1 MDTILVFSLIIASY
15 DANMKELQDSSCQV
29 ELLPGIFPKDVRNIR
44 DMLIQETQAEVHRA
58 SIIKNQTLATLKC
71 SEGKMK
77 VTLVY
82 SEKKSKV
89 KYSLLNL
96 RTFAAPHR
104 NGSTSPRCH
113 LAPASK
119 SQTGSLLTGKAIL
132 PGISLC
138 KVHST
143 METSS
148 ETFPPTTISTTPGN
162 KGGPR
167 TTSIDETSSL
177 EKRWKWSI
185 VVKVLIAVTLLLSGL
200 STIVFVIFEVPC
212 PSQCLRVR
220 ELVQCQ
226 RLWARRGK
234 EASLEDLQP
243 GQGETQPD
251 SQPEKA
257 GQDAPHSPSP
267 KKGVEII
274 VIHQTYF

>member
-15 DANMKELQDSSCQV
+15 DANMRELQDSSCQV
-29 ELLPGIFPKDVRNIR
+29 ELLPGIFPKDVGNIR
-44 DMLIQETQAEVHRA
+44 DMLIQETQAEAHRA
-58 SIIKNQTLATLKC
+58 TIIKNQTLATLQC

-82 SEKKSKV
+82 SEKKPKV
-89 KYSLLNL
+89 KYSLRNL

-104 NGSTSPRCH
+104 NDSASPSCH

-119 SQTGSLLTGKAIL
+119 SQTGPLLTGKAIF
-132 PGISLC
+132 PGISQC

-143 METSS
+143 METSP
-148 ETFPPTTISTTPGN
+148 EPFPPTTISTTPGD
-162 KGGPR
+162 KGGQR
-167 TTSIDETSSL
+167 TTSIDVDESL
-177 EKRWKWSI
+177 EKRKKWSI
-185 VVKVLIAVTLLLSGL
+185 VVKVLIAFTLLLSGL
-200 STIVFVIFEVPC
+200 AIIVFVIFEVPC

-226 RLWARRGK
+226 RLWVWQGK
-234 EASLEDLQP
+234 EASLEDRQP
-243 GQGETQPD
+243 GQGEA
-251 SQPEKA
+251 QPEKA

-267 KKGVEII
+267 KKAAEII